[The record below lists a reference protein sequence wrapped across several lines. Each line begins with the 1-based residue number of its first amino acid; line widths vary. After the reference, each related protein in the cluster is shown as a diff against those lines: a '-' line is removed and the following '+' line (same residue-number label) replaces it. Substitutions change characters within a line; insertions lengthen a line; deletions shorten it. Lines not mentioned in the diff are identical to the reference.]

1 MTCPAPPRRW
11 LFACG
16 LLGALGLALLAR
28 LRLEPWAWW
37 VNPDEGIFHLVATTP
52 DDADAAA
59 IIRGNAHPP
68 LHYWTLRALAAQ
80 GSDDLLL
87 LRLPSLLAGLALVL
101 ALAWLGLLAGGGLG
115 AAFGAA
121 VGALSPDLVVQSV
134 LLRQYTLQVLGL
146 TLGLGALFRFLAT
159 GRVRWLVLLS
169 PALTYAVLVHYASYV
184 VVGGMGLVLLGLLL
198 AGRLARRQVAL
209 LVLAY
214 APVLGAMAWQYAE
227 HLRPYVIQGAA
238 HLDAQAGWLK
248 SRYRS
253 DVGSGIRGLADAA
266 ATGLSRPLTGVLL
279 VAGAYALGRALRR
292 RTGLPVFLALAVVA
306 LAIALSMARL
316 MPLGGGRHCDYL
328 IPVFVALGA
337 RGLGDLRAR
346 LAAGVPAPSGSAA
359 PGAWRSRWLSLRPGL
374 LCAGLAAAVLAR
386 GLPLFLL
393 DVPPPKAD
401 GAPEQV
407 VRRDQA
413 QAVATFLSRPSG
425 AAWLTDHQTAL
436 LLLPLV
442 PRSERRLLDDPDAG
456 GRRFVAWGRSF
467 HVLERWSFPVAAQ
480 GPDDPVERLLAA
492 LGRRGAVGD
501 GRLGLV
507 LGGWQGVEAR
517 RLVEELVGPRLGGPG
532 LGGPGSG
539 GAGSAGPG
547 GDVVGDARLGA
558 AVVDLAA
565 LRRARLERAAS
576 PPSPAR

>member
-1 MTCPAPPRRW
+1 MTCPAPTRRR
-11 LFACG
+11 LVACG
-16 LLGALGLALLAR
+16 LLVALGLALLAR

-52 DDADAAA
+52 EDADAAA
-59 IIRGNAHPP
+59 IIRGNAHPL
-68 LHYWTLRALAAQ
+68 LHYWTLRRLAHER
-80 GSDDLLL
+80 DDLLL

-101 ALAWLGLLAGGGLG
+101 ALAWLGQLTGGGLG

-121 VGALSPDLVVQSV
+121 VGALSPDLVAQSV
-134 LLRQYTLQVLGL
+134 LMRQYTLQVLGL
-146 TLGLGALFRFLAT
+146 TLGLSALLRFLAT
-159 GRVRWLVLLS
+159 GRARWLILLS
-169 PALTYAVLVHYASYV
+169 TALTYAVLVHYASYV
-184 VVGGMGLVLLGLLL
+184 VVGGMGLVLTSLLV
-198 AGRLARRQVAL
+198 ARRLSRRQVAWL
-209 LVLAY
+209 LLAY
-214 APVLGAMAWQYAE
+214 GPVLSAMAWQVAE
-227 HLRPYVIQGAA
+227 HLRPYVIHGAA
-238 HLDAQAGWLK
+238 HVDAQAGWLK

-253 DVGSGIRGLADAA
+253 DVWSGIRGLFDAA

-292 RTGLPVFLALAVVA
+292 RTGLPVFLALVVFA

-328 IPVFVALGA
+328 IPVFVALAA
-337 RGLGDLRAR
+337 RGLGDLRSR
-346 LAAGVPAPSGSAA
+346 LAAGVPAPAGAATPGS
-359 PGAWRSRWLSLRPGL
+359 WRSRWLRPRPGL

-386 GLPLFLL
+386 GLPLFVL
-393 DVPPPKAD
+393 DASRPKAD

-407 VRRDQA
+407 VRREQA
-413 QAVATFLSRPSG
+413 EAVGTFLSRSSG

-442 PRSERRLLDDPDAG
+442 PRSQRRLLDDPDTG

-467 HVLERWSFPVAAQ
+467 HVLERWSFPVAVE

-492 LGRRGAVGD
+492 LERRGAVGD
-501 GRLGLV
+501 GRVGLV

-517 RLVEELVGPRLGGPG
+517 RLVEGLVGPGPAG
-532 LGGPGSG
+532 TVSA
-539 GAGSAGPG
+539 GAG
-547 GDVVGDARLGA
+547 GDIVGDARLGA

-565 LRRARLERAAS
+565 LRRARLERAAA
-576 PPSPAR
+576 PPSAGR